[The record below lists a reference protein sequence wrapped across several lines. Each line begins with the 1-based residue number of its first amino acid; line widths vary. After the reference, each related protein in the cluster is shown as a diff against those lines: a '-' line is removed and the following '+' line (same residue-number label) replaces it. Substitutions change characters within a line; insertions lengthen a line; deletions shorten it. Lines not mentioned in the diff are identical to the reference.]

1 MAECLLV
8 PYRCFTGGDFRFTLH
23 PCVRLSDCLSV
34 TKSES
39 WDNLKTV
46 WSLLMNLGKWIDEEV
61 EIMHVLLFCSSTVN
75 FGCYVKLKF
84 QFHSLINI
92 MGETVDPAIT

>member
-1 MAECLLV
+1 
-8 PYRCFTGGDFRFTLH
+8 
-23 PCVRLSDCLSV
+23 
-34 TKSES
+34 
-39 WDNLKTV
+39 
-46 WSLLMNLGKWIDEEV
+46 MNLGKWIDEEV